1 MSKPTTGT
9 TDAVRPNRARRRHPE
24 LPAAVLD
31 RFGTA
36 AYLGL
41 GLSTLAELTAA
52 GAIPSLKIGRRRLY
66 RVEDLDRWLA
76 ARVEGGPDVAA

>member
-1 MSKPTTGT
+1 MPTPTKG
-9 TDAVRPNRARRRHPE
+9 TDAAQSNLAWRRHPD

-31 RFGTA
+31 RRGTA

-52 GAIPSLKIGRRRLY
+52 GAIPSLRIGRRRLY
-66 RVEDLDRWLA
+66 RIADLDTWLA
-76 ARVEGGPDVAA
+76 ARVEGDPDAAA